1 MPVQSELIGHSNIPT
16 PMTYVHAARK
26 QKIEAT
32 ARLQAYV
39 EAAWKAKELQEKQ
52 KAESFKPPE
61 VEWGNPIYESEGES
75 PQYPPQEAEIEDLPF

>member
-1 MPVQSELIGHSNIPT
+1 
-16 PMTYVHAARK
+16 MTLAKLEGIREK
-26 QKIEAT
+26 
-32 ARLQAYV
+32 
-39 EAAWKAKELQEKQ
+39 KAKELQEKQ